1 MPGAPFEPF
10 RQKIILDRQPPD
22 LGMQFLNLFLG
33 RAALPSAREDLSH
46 PVDGL
51 PLLCA
56 DVVWV
61 QLVLRGNLMHGLVT
75 VQSF

>member
-1 MPGAPFEPF
+1 
-10 RQKIILDRQPPD
+10 
-22 LGMQFLNLFLG
+22 MQFLDLFLG